1 MLLFFICSLKMDC
14 EKLVQEK
21 TEMQRHYV
29 MVRLIRF
36 FKPILRMLEIAVSRQ
51 AIIASLHLPPKKN
64 WKKEALIYQSS
75 LSPFFLQTIFLLQ
88 VDSSIAEWVHKLHSH
103 WQQSPLSSYSFE
115 HTGKNVHFKINLL
128 NSAKKSIFAFSMHF
142 FCKVQGKE
150 IARKLYPNIIALK
163 RQLAEEL

>member
-1 MLLFFICSLKMDC
+1 MYKHYYHMLLFFICSLKMDC

-51 AIIASLHLPPKKN
+51 AIIASLHLPPKKTE
-64 WKKEALIYQSS
+64 KKKH
-75 LSPFFLQTIFLLQ
+75 LSINPLFLLFFLQTIFLLQ

-142 FCKVQGKE
+142 FARCKEK
-150 IARKLYPNIIALK
+150 KLLGNYA
-163 RQLAEEL
+163 QT

>member
-1 MLLFFICSLKMDC
+1 MYKHYYHMLLFFICSLKMDC

-51 AIIASLHLPPKKN
+51 AIIASLHLPPKKKTE
-64 WKKEALIYQSS
+64 KKKH
-75 LSPFFLQTIFLLQ
+75 LSINPLFLLFFLQTIFLLQ

-142 FCKVQGKE
+142 FARCKEK
-150 IARKLYPNIIALK
+150 KLLGNYA
-163 RQLAEEL
+163 QT